1 MSTAMRELRSAV
13 MILVEAVNTPIGVGS
28 KLMIQWRFDQLAPI
42 APNLDGVAREKAAF
56 DGWQSMKK
64 QATESMSEAV
74 EPRIS

>member
-1 MSTAMRELRSAV
+1 MAR
-13 MILVEAVNTPIGVGS
+13 
-28 KLMIQWRFDQLAPI
+28 I

-74 EPRIS
+74 ELCLKWPGPEPAHPSLADAATVGAAPRPV